1 MSYHCVLWHRMLPK
15 VKRLGVK
22 IEVNISNVR
31 GMTMINLD
39 TSLSVLSWV
48 RSLVVWPFSSPPIL

>member
-1 MSYHCVLWHRMLPK
+1 MLPK